1 MVIASS
7 FVIGRTMVAAI
18 ASRSGNLVRRTAPNL
33 LAIWFL
39 NGLNAHQFEHP
50 LASYLNAFKLL
61 SDPFA
66 ALFNSLFGLDEGS
79 AEFLF
84 FGH

>member
-1 MVIASS
+1 MVE
-7 FVIGRTMVAAI
+7 AI
-18 ASRSGNLVRRTAPNL
+18 SSRSGKLVRRTAPNL

-39 NGLNAHQFEHP
+39 NSLNAHHFEHP
-50 LASYLNAFKLL
+50 LPSFLNAFKLL